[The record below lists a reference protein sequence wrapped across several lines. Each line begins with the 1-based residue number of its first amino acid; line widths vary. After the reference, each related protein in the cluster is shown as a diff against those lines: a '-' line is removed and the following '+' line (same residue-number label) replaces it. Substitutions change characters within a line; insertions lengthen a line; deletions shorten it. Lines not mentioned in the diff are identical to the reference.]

1 MNRCKIPI
9 LLLLAGLLLA
19 AGCQEAVRVAPRPL
33 IGITSAYRHDPK
45 INVQPENAVPMTY
58 IYAVRESG
66 GAPVIL
72 PTVTDDTLIGRYL
85 EILDGLVLIGG
96 LDIPP
101 QVYGAEPHKT
111 VRVMPDERFNFE
123 SRLIRQ
129 WYGSGKPMLG
139 ICLGMQFTNVM
150 RGGTMIQDIPS
161 QVGKLVTHRGDG
173 THHKVIIEKDSILH
187 GILGAAEA
195 QVYSSHHQAVKEV
208 GKGLKITARS
218 IDGVVEALERQD
230 GRFGLFIQWHP
241 EAMDD
246 VRHRKAIFS
255 ALIHAC
261 VAGR

>member
-1 MNRCKIPI
+1 MSRFTTTIKFLLIG
-9 LLLLAGLLLA
+9 LLLLAGFK
-19 AGCQEAVRVAPRPL
+19 QAPPVSQRPL
-33 IGITSAYRHDPK
+33 IGIASVYRHDPK

-66 GAPVIL
+66 GIPVIL
-72 PTVTDDTLIGRYL
+72 PTLTDDYMIGRYL
-85 EILDGLVLIGG
+85 QILDGLVLIGG

-101 QVYGAEPHKT
+101 HVYSEEPHKT
-111 VRVMPDERFNFE
+111 VKVMPDERFNFE
-123 SRLIRQ
+123 SRLIPQ
-129 WYGSGKPMLG
+129 WYNSGKPMLG

-161 QVGKLVTHRGDG
+161 QVGDTVKHRGDRA
-173 THHKVIIEKDSILH
+173 HHKVIIEKDSILH

-195 QVYSSHHQAVKEV
+195 QVYSIHHQAVKKV

-230 GRFGLFIQWHP
+230 GRFGLFVQWHP

-246 VRHRKAIFS
+246 VKHRKAIYS

-261 VAGR
+261 SSAR